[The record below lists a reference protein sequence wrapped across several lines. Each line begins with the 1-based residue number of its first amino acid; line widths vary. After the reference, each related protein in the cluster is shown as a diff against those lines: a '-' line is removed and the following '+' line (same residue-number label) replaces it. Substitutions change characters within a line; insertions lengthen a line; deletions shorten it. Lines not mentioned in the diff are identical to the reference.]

1 MLVTEDLLVRDF
13 TIESHKGPY
22 KVNFKNLS
30 IADIQSMGTHFIVDR
45 NVIPEGVLPNCVV
58 IDATEENKSYER
70 IGPVIEQLLALKLK
84 RDSVLVAVG
93 GGITQDIACF
103 IATTF
108 VRGIKW
114 KFVPTTLLA
123 QADSCIGS
131 KSSINFGKT
140 KNLLGS
146 FSPPNEVVISD
157 AWLNTLEQKEI
168 DSGIGE
174 IIKLFII
181 DGQNVNYDDI
191 KNNLNDSIYRAL
203 QIKKRFIEQDE
214 FDKGVRQILNY
225 GHCFGH
231 AIESVT
237 DFAIPHGIAVS
248 MGMAV
253 ANKFAGSDKYS
264 DLLYHN
270 YKDFANIEINGD
282 AVFAALTNDKKN
294 TSTKINIILPAG
306 NVIVKQGFTADM
318 QFWEQCRYALITV
331 PFRVSFLEFT

>member
-1 MLVTEDLLVRDF
+1 MEDLLVRNF
-13 TIESHKGPY
+13 TVSSHKGPY
-22 KVNFKNLS
+22 NVTFRELD
-30 IADIQSMGTHFIVDR
+30 IAAIAAMGTHFIVDR
-45 NVIPEGVLPNCVV
+45 NVIEPGMLPNCVV
-58 IDATEENKSYER
+58 IDATEENKSYEN

-108 VRGIKW
+108 MRGISW

-146 FSPPNEVVISD
+146 FSPPNEVFISD
-157 AWLNTLEQKEI
+157 IWLETLEQKEI

-181 DGQNVNYDDI
+181 DGQQVSYDDI
-191 KNNLNDSIYRAL
+191 RKDLTGSVYRAL

-214 FDKGVRQILNY
+214 FDKGIRLVLNY

-237 DFAIPHGIAVS
+237 NFAIPHGVAVS

-253 ANKFAGSDKYS
+253 ANAFAGADKYS
-264 DLLYHN
+264 ELLFNN
-270 YKDFANIEINGD
+270 YKDFANIEIDGN
-282 AVFAALTNDKKN
+282 AVLKALTNDKKN

-306 NVIVKQGFTADM
+306 NIIVKQSFTADDE
-318 QFWEQCRYALITV
+318 FWEQCRYALNTV
-331 PFRVSFLEFT
+331 PIKVLF